1 MSAPGSSGCIALAGN
16 PNSGKTSLFNA
27 LTGLRQR
34 VANYPGITV
43 ERKSGTTRLQRGAAA
58 TPDTQV
64 EVIDLPGTYSLIP
77 TSPDEQ
83 AAMEVLR
90 GLRPDT
96 PAPDVIVAVV
106 DAANLARNLYLVSQL
121 LELGRPLVIALTMT
135 DVAARRG
142 QRIDLRA
149 LAAAVGCAV
158 VPVIAHDNVGIE
170 ALRSAIAAARQ
181 PNPPSLP
188 LTPRL
193 DEAASDLASA
203 LSVGPITARR
213 LLLED
218 PSPDLAAYA
227 ARAEVAA
234 ARDAVALVDP
244 VRADVEARYRWIE
257 DIAARCTT
265 AGAIRASWS
274 ERLDHALLH
283 RVWGLAI
290 FAAVM
295 GALFVSIFWLAAPL
309 QSWIEGGI
317 SWLGGVVADW
327 TPGGLLHD
335 LIAEGVFPGVGAV
348 VVFVPQIALL
358 FIFLALLEDSG
369 YLARA
374 AFLMD
379 RLLCRVG
386 LHGKSFI
393 PLLSSFACAIPGI
406 LAARTMDSRRE
417 RLRTILVAP
426 FMSCSARLPVYALVI
441 AAFFATWHPA
451 AKGALLLGCYL
462 LGILAAVASAWVAKR
477 LAGAAAATPFILEL
491 PAYQRPHLRQV
502 GIAVWSGVR
511 EFLFRA
517 GSIIFCLSVL
527 LWAMT
532 TFPRPSDAAV
542 AATTADFERA
552 WPSVHPAA
560 TAAERE
566 DALQERL
573 GTVAIEGSV
582 AGRLGHAIAP
592 VVAPLGFDWK
602 IGVGLVGAFAARE
615 VFVSTLGITYSVQQ
629 GGDDAVSE
637 EHFTTRMVSAIH
649 DDRNPD
655 GTPVWTT
662 LTGLT
667 LLVWFVLAMQCVST
681 TAVIFREA
689 GGWRWAIGQIL
700 YMNGLA
706 WIACFAVYQL
716 GKGLA

>member
-1 MSAPGSSGCIALAGN
+1 MSSSGCIALAGN

-43 ERKSGTTRLQRGAAA
+43 ERKSGTTRIQRGATA
-58 TPDTQV
+58 TPETMV

-121 LELGRPLVIALTMT
+121 LELGRPMVVALTMT

-149 LAAAVGCAV
+149 LAAAIGCAV
-158 VPVIAHDNVGIE
+158 VPVIAHDGIGIE
-170 ALRSAIAAARQ
+170 ALRAAISAART
-181 PNPPSLP
+181 PAPPSLP

-193 DEAASDLASA
+193 DEAAADLAA
-203 LSVGPITARR
+203 TLSSGLISARR

-218 PSPDLAAYA
+218 PSPDLAAHA
-227 ARAEVAA
+227 SRPEVNA
-234 ARDAVALVDP
+234 ARDALASFDP

-257 DIAARCTT
+257 EISARCTT
-265 AGAIRASWS
+265 AGAARASWS
-274 ERLDHALLH
+274 ERLDHLLLH

-309 QSWIEGGI
+309 QGWIEGGVA
-317 SWLGGVVADW
+317 WLGGMVADW
-327 TPGGLLHD
+327 TPSGLLHD
-335 LIAEGVFPGVGAV
+335 LVAEGVFPGVGAV

-441 AAFFATWHPA
+441 AAFFAAWHPA

-462 LGILAAVASAWVAKR
+462 LGILAAVASAWVAK
-477 LAGAAAATPFILEL
+477 LIAGSASATPFILEL
-491 PAYQRPHLRQV
+491 PVYQRPHLRQV
-502 GIAVWSGVR
+502 GIAVWTGVR
-511 EFLFRA
+511 EFLLRA
-517 GSIIFCLSVL
+517 GTIIFCLSVL
-527 LWAMT
+527 VWAMT
-532 TFPRPSDAAV
+532 TFPRPSEAGI
-542 AATTADFERA
+542 AATTTAFERSWTPA
-552 WPSVHPAA
+552 HPAA
-560 TAAERE
+560 TDAERQA
-566 DALQERL
+566 ALDERL
-573 GTVAIEGSV
+573 ATVAIEGSI
-582 AGRLGHAIAP
+582 AGHLGHAIAP

-629 GGDDAVSE
+629 GGDDEEAQ
-637 EHFTTRMVSAIH
+637 EHFTARMVSAIH
-649 DDRNPD
+649 NERKAD

-662 LTGLT
+662 LTAIT

-681 TAVIFREA
+681 TAIIVREA
-689 GGWRWAIGQIL
+689 GGWRWGVGQIV

-706 WIACFAVYQL
+706 WLACFAVYQI
-716 GKGLA
+716 GRSMA